1 MGKLNEKRIELP
13 NPYPVGKKEIIDLVE
28 RSTRLV
34 HTATDDKT
42 IQLYIYSNG
51 SDRPE
56 AFAEVE
62 ITSIGYILHGAEG
75 YDYQGSSMKE
85 FEDDLRDVVFNFDA
99 TTSKR
104 FGENNTIDKEKLFE
118 SLLNESSLKEYFFYA
133 PPHHEEDEED
143 TIIGYIAAVRDYQT
157 QKTKYVD
164 DDGNV
169 CNSKSQAK
177 VFDTKGKADN
187 YSYDHCPEGWTH
199 FVVALKKSD
208 ILNEAETTKYMACCY
223 DPEDYYEETNYI
235 DEDGELSCNSSGA
248 KLFNTEDEA
257 IEYADETKPI
267 GWMSFAMPFNTTL
280 NEADDTYKAKVN
292 GKWLKGN
299 KLVKDKKDADT
310 FESKTEPT
318 QRINQMKKDGKL
330 NKNAKPNIVKESH
343 IALFDDLLKEYL
355 LEDIEDFP
363 KNTRAMYRFARRRH
377 DDTGAIRKVSKEPY
391 WVHPEGVA
399 KIVMEH
405 GGSDLEIKAAM
416 AHDVLEDTG
425 ESYEDMVE
433 KFGEK
438 VASIVKEVTNDK
450 DEIAKVGKEKYISEE
465 LCRLSPEA
473 LTVKLA
479 DMLYNMKDSPTEK
492 NYERMRK
499 NIAFLMM
506 NRQLDGKHLEL
517 AQEIME
523 V

>member
-1 MGKLNEKRIELP
+1 MGKLNEKRIELN
-13 NPYPVGKKEIIDLVE
+13 NPYPVRKKEIIDLVE
-28 RSTRLV
+28 RSSRLV

-42 IQLYIYSNG
+42 VQLYIYSNG
-51 SDRPE
+51 SERPE

-62 ITSIGYILHGAEG
+62 ITSVGYILHGAEG

-85 FEDDLRDVVFNFDA
+85 FEEDLRDVVFNFDA

-104 FGENNTIDKEKLFE
+104 FGESNTINKENLFE
-118 SLLNESSLKEYFFYA
+118 SL
-133 PPHHEEDEED
+133 
-143 TIIGYIAAVRDYQT
+143 
-157 QKTKYVD
+157 
-164 DDGNV
+164 
-169 CNSKSQAK
+169 
-177 VFDTKGKADN
+177 
-187 YSYDHCPEGWTH
+187 
-199 FVVALKKSD
+199 
-208 ILNEAETTKYMACCY
+208 LNEAETTKYMACCY

-257 IEYADETKPI
+257 IEYADENKPI

-280 NEADDTYKAKVN
+280 KEGRVSLDDKIKIIERFKAYCIKYEVDAQPVGECSDGIYVYCNNPDDVKRIIKDWREKGFGAVSDGQKVNIYKKSSTILESDDTYKAKVN

-330 NKNAKPNIVKESH
+330 NKNAKPNIIKESH

-506 NRQLDGKHLEL
+506 NRQLSGKHLEL

>member
-1 MGKLNEKRIELP
+1 MCKLNEKRIELP

-51 SDRPE
+51 SERPE

-62 ITSIGYILHGAEG
+62 ITSVGYILHGAEG

-85 FEDDLRDVVFNFDA
+85 FDDDLRDVVFHYDA
-99 TTSKR
+99 ITSKR
-104 FGENNTIDKEKLFE
+104 FGENNTINKEKLFE
-118 SLLNESSLKEYFFYA
+118 SLLNEDGLFKPFAGFALTMAALTALGIQTKNFDEKCKAIADELGVKLDENAFDQHGAGYYMPYLQSFKYDGGSKDYGMTPEGLCEYIKKTADVTRVNYEKVEGGVKISFLDKYLVNVGKVISRKEAIGSFIVPDSYFDVSFIFQESKNKLFDSILNETSLKEFFFYA
-133 PPHHEEDEED
+133 PPHNEENEEDS
-143 TIIGYIAAVRDYQT
+143 IIGYIAAVRDYQT

-164 DDGNV
+164 DNGNV

-257 IEYADETKPI
+257 IEYADENKPI

-280 NEADDTYKAKVN
+280 NEADDTYKAKVQ

-330 NKNAKPNIVKESH
+330 NKNTKSNIVKES
-343 IALFDDLLKEYL
+343 INNKNQLFESLLQE
-355 LEDIEDFP
+355 
-363 KNTRAMYRFARRRH
+363 
-377 DDTGAIRKVSKEPY
+377 
-391 WVHPEGVA
+391 
-399 KIVMEH
+399 
-405 GGSDLEIKAAM
+405 
-416 AHDVLEDTG
+416 
-425 ESYEDMVE
+425 
-433 KFGEK
+433 
-438 VASIVKEVTNDK
+438 VK
-450 DEIAKVGKEKYISEE
+450 
-465 LCRLSPEA
+465 
-473 LTVKLA
+473 
-479 DMLYNMKDSPTEK
+479 
-492 NYERMRK
+492 
-499 NIAFLMM
+499 
-506 NRQLDGKHLEL
+506 
-517 AQEIME
+517 
-523 V
+523 

>member
-1 MGKLNEKRIELP
+1 MEE
-13 NPYPVGKKEIIDLVE
+13 
-28 RSTRLV
+28 
-34 HTATDDKT
+34 
-42 IQLYIYSNG
+42 
-51 SDRPE
+51 
-56 AFAEVE
+56 
-62 ITSIGYILHGAEG
+62 
-75 YDYQGSSMKE
+75 
-85 FEDDLRDVVFNFDA
+85 
-99 TTSKR
+99 
-104 FGENNTIDKEKLFE
+104 LFE
-118 SLLNESSLKEYFFYA
+118 HILQES
-133 PPHHEEDEED
+133 DE
-143 TIIGYIAAVRDYQT
+143 
-157 QKTKYVD
+157 
-164 DDGNV
+164 
-169 CNSKSQAK
+169 
-177 VFDTKGKADN
+177 
-187 YSYDHCPEGWTH
+187 
-199 FVVALKKSD
+199 
-208 ILNEAETTKYMACCY
+208 
-223 DPEDYYEETNYI
+223 
-235 DEDGELSCNSSGA
+235 
-248 KLFNTEDEA
+248 
-257 IEYADETKPI
+257 
-267 GWMSFAMPFNTTL
+267 
-280 NEADDTYKAKVN
+280 TYKAKVN
-292 GKWLKGN
+292 GKWLSGN

-330 NKNAKPNIVKESH
+330 NKNAKPTIITEGTLETIKTPFGKMLVVDEIVIQDDDKVTFCQKAREKFNELDKDGWFPLGKHEPYWYAFPYNRAKFTLCVSKRLGKTCFIDYRKEGEDKLFEGIGDYKGHMLLTAAALGVGALSVADRNKVDSIANELGIELSETEYGSHKAAGLIRPIYEYKYDMKGPMNIDSLCKYLKNNTH
-343 IALFDDLLKEYL
+343 FDEITYEDDGDQYIIKYVDNYKTQQKVGNGQVTKHRSSSGKFNLPKSYFDVAFILEENKTAFFDYL
-355 LEDIEDFP
+355 LEAVEDFP
-363 KNTRAMYRFARRRH
+363 KNTRAMYRFAKRRH
-377 DDTGAIRKVSKEPY
+377 DDTGAIRKVSKQPY

-405 GGSDLEIKAAM
+405 GGSDVEIKAAM

-433 KFGEK
+433 KFGDK